1 MNQQEKTQKTKERI
15 LTAAIL
21 EFGNKSYDAA
31 SINNICETGQI
42 SKGLLYHNFK
52 GKDDLY
58 LHCVRI
64 CYDRL
69 TEFLLAQPLD
79 TQDPRKSFQQL
90 LTCRQWFFSE
100 HPCYANIFFNAVL
113 QPPKHLVDQLAEARR
128 HYDQCAQQF
137 YLDLLGSLTLREG
150 ISREAAM
157 EYFSLC
163 LEAFNGY
170 FRRKADQKG
179 GYQDLIQDHEGKLSR
194 IFDIMLYGL
203 AKED

>member
-1 MNQQEKTQKTKERI
+1 MNQQEKTQKTRERI

-21 EFGNKSYDAA
+21 EFGNKSYDAS

-64 CYDRL
+64 CYDQL
-69 TEFLLAQPLD
+69 TDYLLAQPLD
-79 TQDPRKSFQQL
+79 PQDPRGNFQRL
-90 LTCRQWFFSE
+90 LDCRQQFFSE

-113 QPPKHLVDQLAEARR
+113 QPPKHLVNQLADARR
-128 HYDQCAQQF
+128 HFDDCVHQF
-137 YLDLLGSLTLREG
+137 YLDLLGSLTLRDG
-150 ISREAAM
+150 ISRGAAM
-157 EYFSLC
+157 EYISLC

-170 FRRKADQKG
+170 FRRKADQNG
-179 GYQDLIQDHEGKLSR
+179 SYQDLIQDHEGKLSR
-194 IFDIMLYGL
+194 VFDIMLYGL

>member
-1 MNQQEKTQKTKERI
+1 MNQQEKTQKTRERI

-58 LHCVRI
+58 LQCVRI
-64 CYDRL
+64 CYDQL
-69 TEFLLAQPLD
+69 TDFLLAQPRD
-79 TQDPRKSFQQL
+79 AQDPRRDFQL
-90 LTCRQWFFSE
+90 LMTYRQRFFSE

-128 HYDQCAQQF
+128 RFDDCAQQF

-170 FRRKADQKG
+170 FRRKADQNG
-179 GYQDLIQDHEGKLSR
+179 SYQDLIQDHEGKLSR
-194 IFDIMLYGL
+194 VFDIMLYGL